1 MIILLANKQTDND
14 TEEDDK
20 TIIRAMTIKKHFM
33 ALEQKEN
40 QEKRKLAK
48 FHIILKDKG
57 SENKEIKLIMQL
69 IKPESEHHFES
80 NIFTNNKF
88 F

>member
-1 MIILLANKQTDND
+1 MFRKTKMIILLANKQTDND

-57 SENKEIKLIMQL
+57 SENKEIK
-69 IKPESEHHFES
+69 
-80 NIFTNNKF
+80 
-88 F
+88 